1 MRENVAWTLVPK
13 ERSSSIRK
21 VANPRLHRSSRERV
35 LEGNRYE
42 QNKLGRAVC
51 ERLRAIHRLV

>member
-21 VANPRLHRSSRERV
+21 VANPRLHRSSREHV
-35 LEGNRYE
+35 LEGS
-42 QNKLGRAVC
+42 
-51 ERLRAIHRLV
+51 RL